1 MEKSRLEK
9 QFEFC
14 LEVDKEKSIKRQ
26 TLQSD
31 GITKENDAEHAWHM
45 ALMSLLLSEYSN
57 EEIDLLKTI
66 SMILIHDVV
75 EVDAGDTYAYD
86 EVSKQ
91 TQRERE
97 EKAADRIFGLLP
109 DDQRDKFRALWE
121 EFEAGETPEAKFAR
135 TMDNIQ
141 PTMLNNATDGQMW
154 LKNKVKLSQILGRNK
169 NTPKGS
175 QKLWEYS
182 YNNFIQPNVKKGR
195 IIED

>member
-109 DDQRDKFRALWE
+109 DDQGEKFRALWE

-154 LKNKVKLSQILGRNK
+154 LKNKVKLSQILSRNK